1 MASYGHKAKRERAFS
16 DLATCLMRL
25 NAAYYM
31 ADKSMIDLLERRIAS
46 IKQWLAT
53 DQEMTARNG

>member
-1 MASYGHKAKRERAFS
+1 MDSDGHSAKRERALS
-16 DLATCLMRL
+16 DLATCNMRL

-31 ADKSMIDLLERRIAS
+31 ADKSMVEHLERRIAT

-53 DQEMTARNG
+53 DKEMTARNG